1 MADFDKQAKGVG
13 LNPLVAKI
21 LKHGM
26 PGTGITKLIAGAGNT
41 LADLAGVIG
50 EYTTE
55 AGKKF
60 SVRKDGSLVEADMPP
75 DPSSVDPG
83 TVEVAETVE
92 AVAPTPEVVVAEAG
106 PMETYQTGLQSI
118 ESNEGINNSIQILMD
133 QYGISESEARVM
145 LGLDVN
151 IA

>member
-1 MADFDKQAKGVG
+1 MDD
-13 LNPLVAKI
+13 
-21 LKHGM
+21 
-26 PGTGITKLIAGAGNT
+26 GT
-41 LADLAGVIG
+41 
-50 EYTTE
+50 
-55 AGKKF
+55 
-60 SVRKDGSLVEADMPP
+60 LVEPDMLP

-118 ESNEGINNSIQILMD
+118 ESNEGIENSIQILMNNS
-133 QYGISESEARVM
+133 GVSESEARRM